1 MENRFEQS
9 VIEHGRQSVDAR
21 KIEASGDYDPESWI
35 DQQISSWEFYWG
47 STKQREPSTK
57 NGNGSVNEGEGPE
70 WR

>member
-35 DQQISSWEFYWG
+35 DQQIS
-47 STKQREPSTK
+47 P
-57 NGNGSVNEGEGPE
+57 
-70 WR
+70 